1 VGNGILCL
9 AAHEKLSMKDLKF
22 GECLGEGGFGA
33 VYRGVLNPGPSSEEV
48 AIKKLFVKTN
58 GYVSPEQ
65 MAELEKEVAA
75 LRNLRHPRLVRFI
88 GACLQSPDLCI
99 VTEYMPNGSLHDLLH
114 VKKRP
119 LAFSQQ
125 LQLAIHMAEGVA
137 YLHSLKPPVV
147 HRDLKS
153 LNIVLE
159 TGKAGGLE
167 AKICDFGLTQ
177 SMDNTHI
184 SLKDGANG
192 GSPRY
197 MAPECY
203 DSKGKITEKVDVWA
217 MGCIFIEI
225 FGGPL
230 PYFECTNVHQIMA
243 KVLVQREAPHVP
255 GNHPPVIRP
264 LVEQCLLFNIEE
276 RCKANNAYGFLR
288 KVTNAH
294 P

>member
-1 VGNGILCL
+1 
-9 AAHEKLSMKDLKF
+9 
-22 GECLGEGGFGA
+22 
-33 VYRGVLNPGPSSEEV
+33 
-48 AIKKLFVKTN
+48 
-58 GYVSPEQ
+58 
-65 MAELEKEVAA
+65 
-75 LRNLRHPRLVRFI
+75 
-88 GACLQSPDLCI
+88 
-99 VTEYMPNGSLHDLLH
+99 
-114 VKKRP
+114 
-119 LAFSQQ
+119 
-125 LQLAIHMAEGVA
+125 MAEGVA

-159 TGKAGGLE
+159 TG
-167 AKICDFGLTQ
+167 
-177 SMDNTHI
+177 
-184 SLKDGANG
+184 KDGANG